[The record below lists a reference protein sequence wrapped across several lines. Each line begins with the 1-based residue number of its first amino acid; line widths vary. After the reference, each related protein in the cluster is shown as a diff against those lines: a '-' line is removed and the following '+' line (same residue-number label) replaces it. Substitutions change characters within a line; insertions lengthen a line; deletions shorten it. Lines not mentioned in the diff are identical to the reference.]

1 MLKQKKGKSVI
12 SFLFL
17 APYKLMV
24 AMLAFRVDTT
34 RQVNLF
40 SAVGAY
46 SIIWRIDLD
55 KVSVELGN
63 PILSGISEL
72 IHVYFDGVEQVLCIG
87 CVNVLV
93 FLFQELRQYLS

>member
-1 MLKQKKGKSVI
+1 MLIV

-17 APYKLMV
+17 TPYKLTV
-24 AMLAFRVDTT
+24 AMLAFRIDAT
-34 RQVNLF
+34 RKVNF
-40 SAVGAY
+40 FPAVGAY

-87 CVNVLV
+87 CVNVFV